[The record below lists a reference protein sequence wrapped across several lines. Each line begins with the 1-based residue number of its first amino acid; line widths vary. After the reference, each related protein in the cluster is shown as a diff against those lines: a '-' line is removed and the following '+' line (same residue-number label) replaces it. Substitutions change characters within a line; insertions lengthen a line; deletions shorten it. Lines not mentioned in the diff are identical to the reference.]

1 MALFATAFPLAAA
14 ASMVCNL
21 IEVRSD
27 ALKLLYVTRRPSARR
42 VEDMGAWSTVLRII
56 AYGAVLTNVALLT
69 FTSSQVKAWLPDL
82 FTVGTQ
88 YAIAK
93 LGHGRYLLL
102 LAGLAEHM
110 LLLLGCILEA
120 AVPAIPSDVSD
131 ELERIAYED
140 QREAREAHRRQ
151 LSSKS
156 SKSNKKDN

>member
-1 MALFATAFPLAAA
+1 
-14 ASMVCNL
+14 MVCNL

-42 VEDMGAWSTVLRII
+42 VEDMGAWSTVLTII